1 MERRFNKALAKNIG
15 ESLRKIRLSQETNLT
30 QADVAD
36 GAGISTRYYV
46 YLELGQRIPTI
57 EVIMRIARAYGMKLS
72 DFVKYFE
79 N

>member
-1 MERRFNKALAKNIG
+1 MEKRFNKALAKNIG